1 MVNKFLEEDRL
12 LYQYIR
18 GSMLY
23 GTNVSSSDID
33 TSAVF
38 ISNPRDYLGLRLG
51 YKDYASDAKHD
62 NTCYELLKW
71 VHGLT
76 TSNPTMLES
85 LFIPKDK
92 IIFNNGILQ
101 PFFENREIFL
111 TKQIYNPIVGYS
123 ISQIQKA
130 RGLNKKCVNPMH
142 ERKGLLDFCY
152 VPYKQGSTNVMDWL
166 NAKGMKQEY
175 CGLCKI
181 ANMPMTYQLFYD
193 WGNFFKN
200 EGISIED
207 LVGKQSTEMK
217 NLYEFIENFYG
228 ILDGDSLTKWYEA
241 NIEAQRNYKGI
252 VKPNCDSQEVRL
264 SSILKHDSP
273 ITTMAYNEN
282 GYSQHCR
289 KWKEYTTWLRE
300 RNEARY
306 ESNKEKTYDSKN
318 LMHCFRILNMGIEI
332 LEGKGMILD
341 RREAGDAD
349 FLLKIRNHEF
359 EYEELMSELEN
370 RKERIKSVLE
380 ASQLPNTI
388 DLELVNNILIDIQLE
403 KIRKFF

>member
-1 MVNKFLEEDRL
+1 MLNKFLEEDRL

-152 VPYKQGSTNVMDWL
+152 VPYKQGSTNIMDWL

-207 LVGKQSTEMK
+207 LIGKQSTEMK

-241 NIEAQRNYKGI
+241 NIEAQRNYKGV

-264 SSILKHDSP
+264 SSILKYDTP
-273 ITTMAYNEN
+273 LTTMTYNEN

-289 KWKEYTTWLRE
+289 KWKEYTTWLKE

-403 KIRKFF
+403 KIRKIF